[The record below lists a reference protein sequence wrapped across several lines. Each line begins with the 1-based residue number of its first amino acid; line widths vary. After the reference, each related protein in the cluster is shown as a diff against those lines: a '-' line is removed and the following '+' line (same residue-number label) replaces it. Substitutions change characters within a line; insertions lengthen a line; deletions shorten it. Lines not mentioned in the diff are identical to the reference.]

1 MKNQPVSLEQMI
13 ADRASTAINQL
24 VAEALA
30 SIEAEKQII
39 EQLDE
44 VAYPVNMIA
53 VLVGKKPIT
62 IQTWFDNGKLTNVAP
77 PTERKKAK
85 FKEFKHLIG
94 GK

>member
-62 IQTWFDNGKLTNVAP
+62 IQTWFDSGKTN
-77 PTERKKAK
+77 
-85 FKEFKHLIG
+85 
-94 GK
+94 